1 MGLIRNAAII
11 AVAITLIPADP
22 QDRANL
28 YAKAQNG
35 VIWAA
40 TFCDRNEKT
49 CVRGREL
56 RDAFF
61 EKASF
66 AAAAAYDIALTQLT
80 EQDGQARPALLP
92 VSEPQPRPTTYRRGT
107 LTAYDR
113 DIAWRGH

>member
-22 QDRANL
+22 QDRAQL

-35 VIWAA
+35 VTWAT
-40 TFCDRNEKT
+40 TFCDRNKVT
-49 CVRGREL
+49 CVKGKEL

-66 AAAAAYDIALTQLT
+66 AAATAYDIAMTQLT
-80 EQDGQARPALLP
+80 DQHDGVQPAVIYLD
-92 VSEPQPRPTTYRRGT
+92 EPRRPTRTRGT
-107 LTAYDR
+107 LSSYDR
-113 DIAWRGH
+113 NIAWRGHR